1 MLWLPQTI
9 LVQPTYLLKEYI
21 MPKLKRLGS
30 NMVEVQDKHADF
42 FFSYETCVGVNH
54 HNIGV
59 VYIDECPE
67 YGSKSGISRTTGRHI
82 KKWLDGRKATY
93 IDHKTFERV
102 VSTAHD

>member
-1 MLWLPQTI
+1 MLWLPQSI

-54 HNIGV
+54 YNDAI
-59 VYIDECPE
+59 VYIDKCPE
-67 YGSKSGISRTTGRHI
+67 YGSESGISRTTGRHI

-102 VSTAHD
+102 VSNVS